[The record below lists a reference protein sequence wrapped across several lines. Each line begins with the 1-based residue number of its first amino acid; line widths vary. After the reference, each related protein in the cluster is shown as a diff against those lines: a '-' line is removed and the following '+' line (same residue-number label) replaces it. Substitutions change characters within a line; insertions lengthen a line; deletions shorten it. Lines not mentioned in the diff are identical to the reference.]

1 MVSHITQFFPLYII
15 VMCVYIITDLNVI
28 LFNLLL
34 QDESHFL
41 KSSKSARTQAGCELL
56 KNVRRIMMLSGT
68 PALSRPIELYP
79 QISAISP
86 KLFPR

>member
-1 MVSHITQFFPLYII
+1 VHFNLVCLYIFAN
-15 VMCVYIITDLNVI
+15 LNFS
-28 LFNLLL
+28 LTFFSNPLL

-41 KSSKSARTQAGCELL
+41 KSSKSARTQAACNLL
-56 KNVRRIMMLSGT
+56 KNARRVMMLSGT

-79 QISAISP
+79 QISAINP

>member
-1 MVSHITQFFPLYII
+1 MYHNLA
-15 VMCVYIITDLNVI
+15 CVCMYVFADLNFI
-28 LFNLLL
+28 LIFLSNPLL

-41 KSSKSARTQAGCELL
+41 KSSKSARTQAARKLL
-56 KNVRRIMMLSGT
+56 TNARRVLMLSGT

-79 QISAISP
+79 QISAINP